1 MHCNRGGS
9 YHQLSGHIHYDNTTS
24 VFDTSYELL
33 IDELYTHDVIMRSSE
48 SNIYTLAN
56 RLYIYERR
64 PSYLNII
71 TMQVI

>member
-1 MHCNRGGS
+1 MKVVDTVMHYNRGGS

-56 RLYIYERR
+56 RLYMKEG
-64 PSYLNII
+64 LA
-71 TMQVI
+71 T